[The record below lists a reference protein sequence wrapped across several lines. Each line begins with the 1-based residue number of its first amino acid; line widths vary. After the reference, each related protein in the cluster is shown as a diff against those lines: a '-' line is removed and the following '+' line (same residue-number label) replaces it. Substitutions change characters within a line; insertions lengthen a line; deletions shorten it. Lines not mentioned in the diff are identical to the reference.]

1 MFGLL
6 AIPNFFC
13 DIKQIKP
20 QLVKRIVY
28 IVHFCISVHIET
40 SDMQA
45 KICNRPSDVSLF
57 LIIKHPI
64 I

>member
-6 AIPNFFC
+6 AIPNFFY

-45 KICNRPSDVSLF
+45 KICN
-57 LIIKHPI
+57 
-64 I
+64 